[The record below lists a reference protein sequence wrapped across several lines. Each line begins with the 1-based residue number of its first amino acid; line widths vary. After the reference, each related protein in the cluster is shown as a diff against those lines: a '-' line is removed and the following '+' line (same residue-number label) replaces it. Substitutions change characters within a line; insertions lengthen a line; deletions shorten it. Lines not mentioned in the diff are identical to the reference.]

1 MADEKKEELRAARED
16 IKSEI
21 MINND
26 EIGHVDEKTAELIEG
41 LNKLHGEYIKKE
53 IQKTKR
59 KEFIRFVIALALALY
74 LSVVSFQGTDR
85 ITLMAM
91 LTGLLTIIFYL
102 VFFIIEFIVLII
114 IHIVKK

>member
-1 MADEKKEELRAARED
+1 MAEEKEEIGAARED
-16 IKSEI
+16 IQSEI
-21 MINND
+21 MINKD

-74 LSVVSFQGTDR
+74 VSVVTFQGTGKV
-85 ITLMAM
+85 TAMAM
-91 LTGLLTIIFYL
+91 LAGLLTIIFYL
-102 VFFIIEFIVLII
+102 IFFIIEFVVLII
-114 IHIVKK
+114 IHIVKR